1 MRIYKVVSYLKAAR
15 AQIPVKDILEWAETQ
30 TTAVNDTVVSQV
42 CSRDGHDEKLILGFS
57 NQLHTWL
64 TSWARGP
71 SMRYVMASQCGP
83 EARRSLNARYQ
94 PKSAGSKR
102 NVLLKML
109 TMKGAKTPTELESQ
123 VLKLDDYI
131 RLYEQ
136 ISTVALPDDIKAA
149 ILISVCPEEVRQH
162 FDLTDDLEKPHRE
175 LRERGLASMFGDKA
189 TLRMYVPNLC
199 VGTQRP

>member
-1 MRIYKVVSYLKAAR
+1 
-15 AQIPVKDILEWAETQ
+15 
-30 TTAVNDTVVSQV
+30 
-42 CSRDGHDEKLILGFS
+42 
-57 NQLHTWL
+57 
-64 TSWARGP
+64 
-71 SMRYVMASQCGP
+71 
-83 EARRSLNARYQ
+83 
-94 PKSAGSKR
+94 
-102 NVLLKML
+102 
-109 TMKGAKTPTELESQ
+109 MKGAKTPTELESQ